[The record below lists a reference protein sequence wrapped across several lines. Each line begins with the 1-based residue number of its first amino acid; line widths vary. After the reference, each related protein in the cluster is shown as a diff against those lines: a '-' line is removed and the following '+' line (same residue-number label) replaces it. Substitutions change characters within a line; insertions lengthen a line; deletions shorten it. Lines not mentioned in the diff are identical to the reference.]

1 MPRARLI
8 VINGPPA
15 CGKTT
20 LVRRYADA
28 HPPALHLDISALR
41 ELIGGWQADPVGT
54 RLLARNI
61 ALAAARLH
69 LSAGHDVVAGQF
81 LSRPSFYG
89 QLADL
94 AKEAG
99 ASFREIVLMD
109 SKQNAL
115 ARFAAREL
123 AETGQ
128 PARMTPARV
137 AKLSRMHDDLV
148 AATAARP
155 EARLVQS
162 RQGEADRTYA
172 DLLDALA

>member
-1 MPRARLI
+1 MPRPRLI

-20 LVRRYADA
+20 LARRYADG

-61 ALAAARLH
+61 ALASARAH
-69 LSAGHDVVAGQF
+69 LGAGHDVVAGQF
-81 LSRPSFYG
+81 LSKPSFYG
-89 QLADL
+89 QLAGL
-94 AKEAG
+94 ADEAG
-99 ASFREIVLMD
+99 AAFREIVLMD
-109 SKQNAL
+109 SRENAL
-115 ARFAAREL
+115 ARFAEREL

-137 AKLSRMHDDLV
+137 ARLSRMYDDLV
-148 AATAARP
+148 AATASRP
-155 EARLVQS
+155 QARLVQS
-162 RQGEADRTYA
+162 RQGEADRAYA
-172 DLLDALA
+172 DLLGALA